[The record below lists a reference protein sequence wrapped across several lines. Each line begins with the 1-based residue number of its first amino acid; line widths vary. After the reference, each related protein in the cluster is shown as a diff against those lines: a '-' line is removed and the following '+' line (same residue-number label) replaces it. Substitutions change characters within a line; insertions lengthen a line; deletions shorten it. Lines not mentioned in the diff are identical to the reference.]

1 MRRVGRALAWTTFI
15 LPLLAA
21 AGQPLPA
28 RADKAPPTADG
39 LPATNPKHPWKLFLG
54 TPRVDTLAFAPRDVI
69 PVARRQFLADEWQIF
84 SLDPGRGEIVTK
96 WKPMHHPLLLLF
108 MGHVNAR
115 CTVTLRPLDR
125 NRTRMVFQGDLASHR
140 DLQGNPM
147 LGAAKRAY
155 AKAERKYVAEV
166 RDYLNTHRNLSSL
179 AP

>member
-1 MRRVGRALAWTTFI
+1 MSGVGRAWPWTGFI
-15 LPLLAA
+15 LLFLAA
-21 AGQPLPA
+21 AVLPSLA
-28 RADKAPPTADG
+28 RAEKAPPGPDG

-54 TPRVDTLAFAPRDVI
+54 TPRVDTLAFAPSEVI
-69 PVARRQFLADEWQIF
+69 PVARRQFVKDQWQIF
-84 SLDPGRGEIVTK
+84 SLDEGRGLIVTK
-96 WKPMHHPLLLLF
+96 WKAMHHPLLLLF

-115 CTVTLRPLDR
+115 CTVTMRPLDR
-125 NRTRMVFQGDLASHR
+125 NRTRMVFEGDLASHR

-155 AKAERKYVAEV
+155 AKAERVYVAEV